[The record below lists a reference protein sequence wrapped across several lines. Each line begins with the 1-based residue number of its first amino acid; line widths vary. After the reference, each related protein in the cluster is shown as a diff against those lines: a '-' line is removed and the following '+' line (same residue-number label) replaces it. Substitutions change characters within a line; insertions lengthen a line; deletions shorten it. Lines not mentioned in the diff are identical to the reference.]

1 MKYSIIIRD
10 ITLANKSPRGETMTK
25 EKKKKQSLD
34 MSQRKKMIN
43 ERLVEQHS
51 EAKVVRRIVFVL
63 TIVLVLLFAGLGG
76 GGYFYIK
83 NALLPVDESS
93 KEEVTVEIPIGSSVT
108 GIGKILEDNGII
120 RDAHVFK
127 YYVKFKNE
135 SGFMAGEYKLKPSMT
150 LAEVINAIKTGSV
163 MQDVVFQITIPE
175 GKQLTQIAQ
184 IIAEKT
190 NREQEQVL
198 EKLNDQEFLATLM
211 EKYPDI
217 LTEKI
222 MDEQVKYPLEGYLFP
237 ATYPF
242 YEEKPSL
249 EDIVTVMLDKTRSVV
264 LEYVP
269 VAEEK
274 GLSVHELLTLS
285 SLIEEEATEKVDRA
299 SISSVFYNRIE
310 TGMPLQT
317 DPTVLYA
324 LGEHKDR
331 VLYED
336 LEIDSPYNTYQ
347 IYGLPPGPI
356 ANAGT
361 MSIEA
366 ALNPADIDAL
376 YFLATPSGDVLFS
389 ATLEEHNRKKAE
401 HITNQ

>member
-1 MKYSIIIRD
+1 M
-10 ITLANKSPRGETMTK
+10 MTK
-25 EKKKKQSLD
+25 EKKNTQGLD
-34 MSQRKKMIN
+34 KSERKKLIN
-43 ERLVEQHS
+43 EKLAEQHS

-63 TIVLVLLFAGLGG
+63 TIVLVILFAGLGG

-93 KEEVTVEIPIGSSVT
+93 KEEVTVEIPIGSTAT
-108 GIGKILEDNGII
+108 GIGQILEENGII
-120 RDAHVFK
+120 RDAQVFK

-150 LAEVINAIKTGSV
+150 LAEVIDAIKTGSI
-163 MQDVVFQITIPE
+163 MKEVVFQITIPE

-190 NREQEQVL
+190 NREQKQVL
-198 EKLNDQEFLATLM
+198 EQLNDQEFIATLM
-211 EKYPDI
+211 EKYPNI
-217 LTEKI
+217 LTDKI
-222 MDEQVKYPLEGYLFP
+222 VDEQVKYPLEGYLFP

-249 EDIVTVMLDKTRSVV
+249 EEIVTAMLDKTRSVV
-264 LEYVP
+264 MEYIP
-269 VAEEK
+269 LAEEK

-285 SLIEEEATEKVDRA
+285 SLIEEEATESVDRA
-299 SISSVFYNRIE
+299 QISSVFYNRME
-310 TGMPLQT
+310 AGMKLQT

-324 LGEHKDR
+324 HGEHKER
-331 VLYED
+331 VYYKD

-366 ALNPADIDAL
+366 AINPADIDSL
-376 YFLATPSGDVLFS
+376 YFLATPSGKVLFS
-389 ATLEEHNRKKAE
+389 DTLEEHNRKKAE